1 MFDFY
6 GLGQQGQAPQHQAND
21 QFWGNNGVLEKA
33 DQNEQVDQN
42 VLGFDLNMEDV
53 VEGDDEALQ
62 LHEQLLLELHQGGAA
77 AEQPVV
83 LDLNAPPSLNLDSF
97 ADQSSN
103 SSVLMGSR
111 EDPSENT
118 DLVLALQAPTINFGV
133 DEIQPHELM
142 SEDEGLENSANNGNQ
157 LQVGMVL
164 LPSDLKVDPGFPSL
178 VNESEFY
185 KKRSAKGVRLWTRHF
200 APVGGFASVQ
210 VPLLWEDFFIASL
223 LNPSRFDWAKN
234 FLSSEAWNVILNDC
248 KGDSSPFSLPQKC
261 PSKRKLGCVI
271 SELSEA
277 TEEGSVEKSVAQEE
291 TPEGLI
297 EASSL
302 MHDKEILLEHSA
314 SPGAPAMLTEAHGNE
329 MLTPNP
335 NLCPCKPN
343 ATTSALLARRKASKA
358 PLVVTEVRRSV
369 RLKGKSITPPPPKDC
384 FCYAVDPPTFSGKVI
399 HSLGTSVKS

>member
-62 LHEQLLLELHQGGAA
+62 LHEQLLLELQQGGAA

-83 LDLNAPPSLNLDSF
+83 LDLNAPPSLDLDSF

-111 EDPSENT
+111 EDPSENA

-142 SEDEGLENSANNGNQ
+142 SEDEGLENSANDGNQ

-164 LPSDLKVDPGFPSL
+164 LPSDLKVDPGFSSL

-248 KGDSSPFSLPQKC
+248 KGDSFPFSLP
-261 PSKRKLGCVI
+261 
-271 SELSEA
+271 
-277 TEEGSVEKSVAQEE
+277 
-291 TPEGLI
+291 
-297 EASSL
+297 
-302 MHDKEILLEHSA
+302 
-314 SPGAPAMLTEAHGNE
+314 
-329 MLTPNP
+329 
-335 NLCPCKPN
+335 
-343 ATTSALLARRKASKA
+343 
-358 PLVVTEVRRSV
+358 
-369 RLKGKSITPPPPKDC
+369 
-384 FCYAVDPPTFSGKVI
+384 
-399 HSLGTSVKS
+399 